1 MNKFTAPL
9 KIQYHQ
15 RKGHRALFSLIEGF
29 TFYSDEMIQGQRVW
43 VNVPAGFISDGA
55 STPRWTWVLFPPWAD
70 YGQACVL
77 HDFLLE
83 KKTYTDGVNTFK
95 ATAKQADI
103 VFKEALNVLKVAP
116 WKVFLMYNGVRIWNI
131 LKGRY

>member
-15 RKGHRALFSLIEGF
+15 RKGHKALFSLIEGF
-29 TFYSDEMIQGQRVW
+29 TFYSDEMIPGQRVW
-43 VNVPAGFISDGA
+43 VNVPAGFVSDGA

-77 HDFLLE
+77 HDYLLE
-83 KKTYTDGVNTFK
+83 YKKCTDGINEFK
-95 ATAKQADI
+95 ATYKQAD
-103 VFKEALNVLKVAP
+103 VTFKEALNVLGVAK
-116 WKVFLMYNGVRIWNI
+116 WKVVLMYYSVRLWNI
-131 LKGRY
+131 LKGRK

>member
-15 RKGHRALFSLIEGF
+15 RQGHRALFSLLEGF
-29 TFYSDEMIQGQRVW
+29 TFYSDEMIPGQRVW
-43 VNVPAGFISDGA
+43 VDVPSGFVSDGA
-55 STPRWTWVLFPPWAD
+55 STPRWTWIVFPPWSD

-77 HDFLLE
+77 HDYLLE
-83 KKTYTDGVNTFK
+83 YKKFSVGTFK
-95 ATAKQADI
+95 FEATAKQADI
-103 VFKEALNVLKVAP
+103 AFKEALNVLGVAG
-116 WKVFLMYNGVRIWNI
+116 WKVVLMYNGVRLWNI

>member
-29 TFYSDEMIQGQRVW
+29 TFYSDTILPDVRTY
-43 VNVPAGFISDGA
+43 VNVPQGFVSDGA
-55 STPRWTWVLFPPWAD
+55 STPRWTWSLFPPWSD

-77 HDFLLE
+77 HDYLLE
-83 KKTYTDGVNTFK
+83 YRKYTDGINEFK
-95 ATAKQADI
+95 ATYKQADMA
-103 VFKEALNVLKVAP
+103 FREALNVLGVAK
-116 WKVFLMYNGVRIWNI
+116 WKVVLMYYSVRLWNI
-131 LKGRY
+131 LKGRK

>member
-15 RKGHRALFSLIEGF
+15 RKGHRALFSLLEGF
-29 TFYSDEMIQGQRVW
+29 SFYSDDMNPPLRCHI
-43 VNVPAGFISDGA
+43 NVPKGFISDGA
-55 STPRWTWVLFPPWAD
+55 STPRWTWILFPPWSD

-95 ATAKQADI
+95 ATAKHTDI

-116 WKVFLMYNGVRIWNI
+116 WKVFLMYNGVRVWNI